1 MDKLSKSEIKI
12 LKILDNHVGISSGKQ
27 VTIEFLI
34 NTLAF
39 NHHQSLDYYKL
50 WYLNQED
57 IIPYEEMEDI
67 DRGSTFLTGML
78 DRIINS
84 VSSPSEEV
92 DKIHDENDCWINYIY
107 QDWTPVGMI
116 QLGQLVV

>member
-1 MDKLSKSEIKI
+1 MRTVFEKYVKKLGYTVKTRQNYDGGIDI
-12 LKILDNHVGISSGKQ
+12 RAIKILDNHVGIPAGKQ

-39 NHHQSLDYYKL
+39 NHHQALDYYKL

-67 DRGSTFLTGML
+67 DRGSTFLTTTL
-78 DRIINS
+78 DRIRNS
-84 VSSPSEEV
+84 E
-92 DKIHDENDCWINYIY
+92 DIG
-107 QDWTPVGMI
+107 WTKDS
-116 QLGQLVV
+116 Q